1 MTNPLQT
8 IWPQIHPKTKK
19 NGKEYVQYSDKD
31 LLYLYQSQ
39 FADQKKCSLNEWKN
53 SFRDSLQ
60 TDGTYLVSY
69 EQFLAKAKYYNT
81 RMPSSPPFDPAT
93 LKEGV
98 WSEAELDRL
107 FREKIQPET
116 LYTFEEWQEIKE
128 KLRRLYPKQLGQ
140 VPKKEG
146 GLFVSDLFKKEV
158 QIILDKFPSVMRLRA
173 IQMQKDKA
181 SSGKS
186 HFEHGPEVSQGIVE
200 KFRRFLR
207 FGPR

>member
-8 IWPQIHPKTKK
+8 VWPQIQPKTKK
-19 NGKEYVQYSDKD
+19 NGKEYLQYSDQD
-31 LLYLYQSQ
+31 LFYLYQSQ
-39 FADQKKCSLNEWKN
+39 FADQKKCTLDEWKN

-60 TDGTYLVSY
+60 PDGTYLVSY

-81 RMPSSPPFDPAT
+81 RMPSAPPFDPAT

-116 LYTFEEWQEIKE
+116 LYTFQEWQEIKE
-128 KLRRLYPKQLGQ
+128 KLRRLY
-140 VPKKEG
+140 PKKEG

-158 QIILDKFPSVMRLRA
+158 RIILDKFPSVMRLRA
-173 IQMQKDKA
+173 LQIQKEKA
-181 SSGKS
+181 TAGKS
-186 HFEHGPEVSQGIVE
+186 RFDHGPEASKGILE
-200 KFRRFLR
+200 KFRKFLR
-207 FGPR
+207 SGPR